1 MDDSS
6 TLVLGSRGF
15 LGSYFSKALPGASVY
30 SRKNKIHASL
40 PSSIDSPDDLL
51 AVIDFYNPTL
61 VINCLALADLEL
73 CEANVEL
80 AFWMNS
86 EIPHFLASYS
96 RIKDYKLIHFST
108 DAVFRDSDETRDENV
123 KNDPTSIYAKSKL
136 QGEIGVLSQNS
147 NHLVCRTNFFG
158 VDTLG
163 KNIFSFFASKFDSGC
178 EVNGYSDSY
187 FNPVYVE
194 DLVAITLE
202 LNALNR
208 SGLYHIAGDT
218 KLSKAEFAQ
227 RVAREMN
234 LGADLVKVV
243 DSLSD
248 SRWKIRTKDLYMDNT
263 KLREA
268 GISPKSL
275 DAGISQAVKV
285 WMAVK
290 RSERT

>member
-6 TLVLGSRGF
+6 TLILGSTGF
-15 LGSYFSKALPGASVY
+15 LGSYFSKALPSASGY
-30 SRKNKIHASL
+30 SRKNEFYSSL
-40 PSSIDSPDDLL
+40 PSSIDSPDDLIE
-51 AVIDFYNPTL
+51 VIDYYNPTL

-73 CEANVEL
+73 CEAKAQL
-80 AFWMNS
+80 AFWTNS

-108 DAVFRDSDETRDENV
+108 DAVFRDADKTRDERV

-158 VDTLG
+158 VDTLE
-163 KNIFSFFASKFDSGC
+163 KNIFSFFASKLHSGS
-178 EVNGYSDSY
+178 EVYGYSDSY
-187 FNPVYVE
+187 FNPVYIE

-202 LNALNR
+202 LNTLNL
-208 SGLYHIAGDT
+208 SGLYHISGDT
-218 KLSKAEFAQ
+218 RLSKAEFAQ
-227 RVAREMN
+227 RVARGMN
-234 LGADLVKVV
+234 LSAELVKVTN
-243 DSLSD
+243 SSSD
-248 SRWKIRTKDLYMDNT
+248 SRWKIRTKDLYLDNT

-275 DAGISQAVKV
+275 NAGISQAVKV
-285 WMAVK
+285 WMAEK
-290 RSERT
+290 RSESK